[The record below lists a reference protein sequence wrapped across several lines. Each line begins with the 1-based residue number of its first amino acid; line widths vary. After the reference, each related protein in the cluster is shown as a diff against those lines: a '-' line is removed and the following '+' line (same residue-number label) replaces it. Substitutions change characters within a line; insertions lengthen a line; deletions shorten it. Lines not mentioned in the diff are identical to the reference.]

1 MEFFSNPR
9 CDENFNNKN
18 KVITQSFFSKTILSD
33 PDTFGKEASEL
44 TKTLSSLIKDNAN
57 DTFLTESISTDV
69 SKEGQ
74 FGRLPNNMDEIV
86 EILNTDT
93 KDPINFAQ
101 KMTALKSFGDYLTK
115 CVTNKEDEPTFLSN
129 DDKKQLKSLLKKY
142 RPDALFAER
151 GRSGVISKTHRE
163 DIGILDKKNLQNKS
177 AFLIDGLSKERPLF
191 RTSSSISPYVDSNVK
206 KDSPLIG
213 SVSGSTACIFLAADF
228 LENNLD
234 VKSLS
239 LATAAFL
246 VGGGYHSETEV
257 MDIVMPGYTMQDG
270 VQESY
275 GEEKYEEISHE
286 LDKELDN
293 YTGAINFTHY
303 I

>member
-1 MEFFSNPR
+1 MINNSSNYIHLPQETTSASNKSESPEKNKKTSIANDENSKEKPLPNVEKESTHTHEIGHSLSRKKFEKLLERRSISHTMEFFSNPR

-163 DIGILDKKNLQNKS
+163 DIGILDKKNLTIYKTNPP
-177 AFLIDGLSKERPLF
+177 F
-191 RTSSSISPYVDSNVK
+191 
-206 KDSPLIG
+206 
-213 SVSGSTACIFLAADF
+213 
-228 LENNLD
+228 
-234 VKSLS
+234 
-239 LATAAFL
+239 
-246 VGGGYHSETEV
+246 
-257 MDIVMPGYTMQDG
+257 
-270 VQESY
+270 
-275 GEEKYEEISHE
+275 
-286 LDKELDN
+286 
-293 YTGAINFTHY
+293 
-303 I
+303 